1 MTQLSEGLGL
11 DLADALPG
19 DVELLSHLFQ
29 GTGPSVLDAEAQLE
43 HLLLPGG
50 QGGEHIHQ
58 LLLQQGEGG
67 GLGGLAGILVGD
79 EVPQVAVLLLP
90 DGGLQRDGLL
100 GDLQDLPHP
109 VHRHVHLVGDLLRR
123 GVVAQLLEQL
133 A

>member
-29 GTGPSVLDAEAQLE
+29 GTGPSVLDAEAQRSTFSSRGVRVDSTSTSCSFSRVKE
-43 HLLLPGG
+43 AASAGS
-50 QGGEHIHQ
+50 
-58 LLLQQGEGG
+58 
-67 GLGGLAGILVGD
+67 LASSSGMKSPRWLSSSS
-79 EVPQVAVLLLP
+79 PM
-90 DGGLQRDGLL
+90 GGLQETGSWAIFRISRTRSTGMFIS
-100 GDLQDLPHP
+100 
-109 VHRHVHLVGDLLRR
+109 VGDLLRR